1 MRLMSARMQVC
12 EEGRALIEI
21 IKSDERTRRDAALA
35 RIKQRSV
42 TLDAELMTNVAAIIE
57 DVRRRG
63 DAALVEYSARFDG
76 VELTPTELRVDEQVL
91 RASAAHVDPTVLE
104 ALRAAI
110 KNIRR
115 FQQHERPTA

>member
-21 IKSDERTRRDAALA
+21 IKSSERVRRDAALA
-35 RIKQRSV
+35 RIKGRSV
-42 TLDAELMTNVAAIIE
+42 TLNAELMTNVAAIIE

-76 VELTPTELRVDEQVL
+76 VQLAPTELRVDEQTL
-91 RASAAHVDPTVLE
+91 RTSAAHVAE
-104 ALRAAI
+104 
-110 KNIRR
+110 
-115 FQQHERPTA
+115 E